1 MISRRRVLQTSL
13 ALAAAA
19 VAAAGA
25 IAWRLSIATPVFTS
39 SSASLYDLTARDV
52 QGRDTALSVY
62 SGHVA
67 LVVNVASECGLAF
80 QYPGLDALYQ
90 RYKDRG
96 FVILAFP
103 SDDFWQE
110 PNDDA
115 GIQQV
120 CDARGVTFPVFGKG
134 HVRGEERS
142 AVYDFLT
149 STGEAPAWNF
159 AKYLV
164 GRDGRVRAFFGSL
177 VSPDDAQL
185 ISAIEQAL
193 GQPMRIE
200 AGRE

>member
-1 MISRRRVLQTSL
+1 MVSRRPFLQTSL
-13 ALAAAA
+13 ALVAAAIA
-19 VAAAGA
+19 VAGA
-25 IAWRLSIATPVFTS
+25 IAWRLSIVRPVSTPAA
-39 SSASLYDLTARDV
+39 ASFYDLTARDG
-52 QGRDTALSVY
+52 QGHNMALSAY

-67 LVVNVASECGLAF
+67 LVVNVASECGL
-80 QYPGLDALYQ
+80 
-90 RYKDRG
+90 
-96 FVILAFP
+96 VILAFP

-134 HVRGEERS
+134 HVRGEGRS

-177 VSPDDAQL
+177 VSADDAQL

-193 GQPMRIE
+193 GQPMLIE